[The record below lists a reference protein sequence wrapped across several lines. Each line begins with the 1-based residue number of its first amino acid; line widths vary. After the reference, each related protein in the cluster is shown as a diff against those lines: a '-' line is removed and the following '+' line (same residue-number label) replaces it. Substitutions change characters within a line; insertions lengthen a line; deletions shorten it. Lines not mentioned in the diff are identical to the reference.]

1 MKRLFFLGD
10 TLEQI
15 RTFPLEVRREIG
27 VELRFVQQGIEP
39 NNWKPMKSVGPG
51 CREIRVKDESG
62 AYRVIYVL
70 QDANGIY
77 VLNAFQKKSQKTP
90 KHEIELA
97 SRRLKQI

>member
-1 MKRLFFLGD
+1 MKLVFFVAD
-10 TLEQI
+10 TLTQI
-15 RTFPLEVRREIG
+15 REFPLEVRREIG
-27 VELRFVQQGIEP
+27 NELRRVQQGLEP

-51 CREIRVKDESG
+51 CREIRVRDETG

-70 QDANGIY
+70 QDASGIY

-97 SRRLKQI
+97 SRRLKHV